1 MNKNV
6 LYIESENGITDK
18 FGVKPVHPPS
28 YKTETAGPF

>member
-18 FGVKPVHPPS
+18 FGVEPLYPPS
-28 YKTETAGPF
+28 YNTEIAGPF